1 MRRPSVPATIR
12 MENAKV
18 GKELLPQTVR
28 RIDDLIAQAQA
39 DGRTPSLAAAVTR
52 DGELAHFAAA
62 GVDGATG
69 EQPTADTQFR
79 IGSITKTMTAA
90 LIMQLRDE
98 RKLGLDDLLCRH
110 LPDTPVD
117 SAITLRQLLGHVSGL
132 QREPDGEWWERVEGQ
147 ELDTLLSELTTEK
160 IAYPPH
166 QTYHYSNLAYG
177 LLGAVLHRVTGMSW
191 PDLVHKRLLEPLS
204 MRRTS
209 YAPIEPFAR
218 GFVVHPWYDTL
229 REEPRVD
236 TRAMAP
242 AGQLWSTPADLIKW
256 AAFLAE
262 PHPAVLAPQTVT
274 EMCAPVVLSD
284 VDSWTAGHGLG
295 LELYRRGER
304 IYAGHG
310 GSMPGYLA
318 HLLTHRPSRTG
329 VVVFASSYTMRGVP
343 ISKLSQDLL
352 TCVLD
357 AEPAAPAPW
366 RPAAGSY
373 DTGLHEL
380 AGSWWWMG
388 RELVAGWDARAG
400 ELVLTPGGTA
410 TPWRCKPH
418 GSDVWRCYTGAN
430 DGELVRVKRDEH
442 GVPQE
447 LDIATF
453 LHSRLP

>member
-1 MRRPSVPATIR
+1 
-12 MENAKV
+12 V
-18 GKELLPQTVR
+18 GKTLLTQTAS
-28 RIDDLIAQAQA
+28 RIDDLIAQVQA
-39 DGRTPSLAAAVTR
+39 DGRTPSLVAAVVR

-69 EQPTADTQFR
+69 RPPTADTQFR
-79 IGSITKTMTAA
+79 IGSITKTMTAV

-98 RKLGLDDLLCRH
+98 RKLDLDDLLYRH
-110 LPDTPVD
+110 LPGTPVG

-132 QREPDGEWWERVEGQ
+132 QREPDGEWWERAEGQ
-147 ELDTLLSELTTEK
+147 ELDALLSELTAEK

-166 QTYHYSNLAYG
+166 RTYHYSNLAYG

-191 PDLVHKRLLEPLS
+191 SDLVHKRLLDPLD
-204 MRRTS
+204 MRRTG
-209 YAPIEPFAR
+209 YTPVEPFAR

-229 REEPRVD
+229 REEPRTD

-262 PHPAVLAPQTVT
+262 PDPAVLSGRTLT

-284 VDSWTAGHGLG
+284 VDAWTGGHGLG

-329 VVVFASSYTMRGVP
+329 VVVFASSYAVRGTP
-343 ISKLSQDLL
+343 ISQLSQDLL
-352 TCVLD
+352 TMVLE
-357 AEPAAPAPW
+357 AEPARPAPW
-366 RPAAGSY
+366 LPPAGDY

-388 RELVAGWDARAG
+388 KELVARWDIGAG
-400 ELVLTPGGTA
+400 ELMLSPGVG

-418 GSDVWRCYTGAN
+418 GPDVWRCHTGSN
-430 DGELVRVKRDEH
+430 DGELVRVRRDEH
-442 GVPQE
+442 GIPVE

-453 LHSRLP
+453 LHARRP